1 MKTNRQE
8 FNDLKHLK
16 QFIELYKQCK
26 DINKLSKIDNEEKSV
41 FKLKTN
47 GLPVRFGCTKKLLDY
62 IPEREGL
69 YNFWQDNKYF
79 WIIPLEISP
88 NEVYGFMV
96 RGYEKSYNVFRLT
109 SDLPVIF
116 GLYDF
121 ENFKFGDQPVIL
133 TEGVKDALVLKT
145 IYPYSLS
152 LNTSG
157 LTVNSLQF
165 VKGLTN
171 NFILIYDNDNAGHEA
186 IKRDKE
192 SLKELGCKVIDILPI
207 FKDVGKYID
216 HPNQLEILN
225 LTIKQYL

>member
-1 MKTNRQE
+1 MNRQE
-8 FNDLKHLK
+8 FNDIKHLK
-16 QFIELYKQCK
+16 QFIELYRHCK
-26 DINKLSKIDNEEKSV
+26 DINNLSKIDNEEKSI
-41 FKLKTN
+41 FKLKES
-47 GLPVRFGCTKKLLDY
+47 GMPIRFGCTKKLLDF

-69 YNFWQDNKYF
+69 YNFWQENKYF
-79 WIIPLEISP
+79 WIIPLEIKP

-96 RGYEKSYNVFRLT
+96 RGYTKSYNVFRLT

-116 GLYDF
+116 GLYSF
-121 ENFKFGDQPVIL
+121 EDFKFGEQPIIL
-133 TEGVKDALVLKT
+133 TEGVKDAIVLKT

-157 LTVNSLQF
+157 LTSNSLQF

-192 SLKELGCKVIDILPI
+192 TLRELGCRVVDILPV

-225 LTIKQYL
+225 LTIKQYVG

>member
-1 MKTNRQE
+1 MKNKIE
-8 FNDLKHLK
+8 LNDLKHLK

-26 DINKLSKIDNEEKSV
+26 DINKLFKINNEEKSI
-41 FKLKTN
+41 FKLKSK
-47 GLPVRFGCTKKLLDY
+47 GMPIRFGCTKKLLDY

-69 YNFWQDNKYF
+69 YNFWQENKYF
-79 WIIPLEISP
+79 WIIPLEIKP

-96 RGYEKSYNVFRLT
+96 RGYEKSYNIFRLT
-109 SDLPVIF
+109 NDLPVIY

-121 ENFKFGDQPVIL
+121 EDFEFGDQPLIL

-145 IYPYSLS
+145 LYPYTLS
-152 LNTSG
+152 LNTAG
-157 LTVNSLQF
+157 LTISSFQF
-165 VKGLTN
+165 IKALTN
-171 NFILIYDNDNAGHEA
+171 NFILIYDNDKPGIEA
-186 IKRDKE
+186 TERDKE
-192 SLKELGCKVIDILPI
+192 TLKNEGCKVISIIPN